1 VSLLDDI
8 SVNILCTFHAVC
20 IRLLSSGDSAALL
33 FAPVEVIKS
42 CSEIQVV
49 LVSTDSG
56 VIISSKQS
64 SVLFPRKSRA
74 PTLFTKPAT
83 VIVVSSDR

>member
-1 VSLLDDI
+1 M
-8 SVNILCTFHAVC
+8 C
-20 IRLLSSGDSAALL
+20 IRLMYSGGSAILL

-42 CSEIQVV
+42 CSEIQAA
-49 LVSTDSG
+49 LLSTDSG

-64 SVLFPRKSRA
+64 SVLFPRNSRA
-74 PTLFTKPAT
+74 PTLFTKPTT